1 MSRGILLGIA
11 LAAPVFAQFS
21 QLASTDDGQEL
32 YFSSPLVLANSVP
45 SPSPIPQPMSNLY
58 RIGPDGVYLVTS
70 GASMPQISGDGSIVG
85 FTNPNFCITTSTMPP
100 GTSCGPEG
108 ELWGTPPTELGAGSL
123 QLSRNGR
130 WAVLSPPLLPNQPS
144 NATLIDLS
152 TGQKT
157 QIPPLMPGVNFSVA
171 SDGTV
176 LVGPA
181 GANPM
186 GLWNQGQLTPLALSL
201 PIGTAFRLLAL
212 SDDAGTL
219 IYSALDINP
228 TGQLTANRLV
238 ARSLSTGTDTTFY
251 VGPTANTLPQFMSVS
266 RDGRYVLFR
275 ATVGQPAGI
284 AYVADIS
291 SGKAEAISLPD
302 GELVSD
308 GVLSGLGKAAFL
320 ATSTGRVVRVALT
333 AGTPGLIYPL
343 FPATAYAN
351 LQQQL
356 SPGAYVRLTGSL
368 TGSVDDWQGRIVL
381 GDRPM
386 AVLAAKPG
394 EVDIQV
400 PWEQPTGQA
409 QFRLNIPAGSP
420 FQQNQTVLVSPISP
434 TFLPLAPGQSSILGV
449 AIVRGD
455 FSGLLTTQPQPGD
468 IVHVY
473 MTGLGAVRG
482 SPVSGQPA
490 PLDRLFPIV
499 GSLICRFPPQTMN
512 AETLFAGLAPGM
524 IGIYQ
529 LSFRMPNDA
538 NPAPI
543 SGMTCNLQQPNASG
557 TFTITRLAPVQP

>member
-1 MSRGILLGIA
+1 M
-11 LAAPVFAQFS
+11 AAPVFAQFS
-21 QLASTDDGQEL
+21 QLVSTDDGQEL
-32 YFSSPLVLANSVP
+32 YFASPLILASSVP
-45 SPSPIPQPMSNLY
+45 SPSPMPQPVPSLY
-58 RIGPDGVYLVTS
+58 RVGPDGVYQVTS
-70 GASMPQISGDGSIVG
+70 NASMPQVSGDGSIVA
-85 FTNPNFCITTSTMPP
+85 FTKPNFCTTTSTMPP

-130 WAVLSPPLLPNQPS
+130 WAVLSPPVLPNQS
-144 NATLIDLS
+144 SSATLIDLS

-157 QIPPLMPGVNFSVA
+157 QIPPLSLGVNFSVA

-176 LVGPA
+176 LVQQTQI
-181 GANPM
+181 
-186 GLWNQGQLTPLALSL
+186 GLWKQDQFTPIILSL
-201 PIGTAFRLLAL
+201 PIGTAFRILAL

-219 IYSALDINP
+219 IYSGFDFNP
-228 TGQLTANRLV
+228 GQQGPIRLV
-238 ARSLSTGTDTTFY
+238 ARNLSAGTDTVFFVAPDTRT
-251 VGPTANTLPQFMSVS
+251 VPQFMSVS

-291 SGKAEAISLPD
+291 TGKVEAISLPD

-308 GVLSGLGKAAFL
+308 GTLSGLGNAAFL
-320 ATSTGRVVRVALT
+320 ATSTGRVVRVSLV
-333 AGTPGLIYPL
+333 AGAPGLIDPL

-351 LQQQL
+351 LQQPL
-356 SPGAYVRLTGSL
+356 SPGAYVRLTGSM

-381 GDRPM
+381 GDRPV

-394 EVDIQV
+394 EIDIQV

-409 QFRLNIPAGSP
+409 QFRLNVPAGSP

-449 AIVRGD
+449 AIVRSD

-473 MTGLGAVRG
+473 MTGLGPVHG
-482 SPVSGQPA
+482 SPVSGQPVQ
-490 PLDRLFPIV
+490 LDRLFPIV
-499 GSLICRFPPQTMN
+499 GSLTCRFPPETMN
-512 AETLFAGLAPGM
+512 AETLFAGLAPEM

-538 NPAPI
+538 NPTPI
-543 SGMTCNLQQPNASG
+543 SGMACTLQQPNASG
-557 TFTITRLAPVQP
+557 SFGITRLTAVQP

>member
-1 MSRGILLGIA
+1 M
-11 LAAPVFAQFS
+11 AAPVFAQFS
-21 QLASTDDGQEL
+21 QLVSTDDGQEL
-32 YFSSPLVLANSVP
+32 YFASPLILTSSVP
-45 SPSPIPQPMSNLY
+45 SPSPMPQPVPNLY
-58 RIGPDGVYLVTS
+58 RVGPDGVYLVTS
-70 GASMPQISGDGSIVG
+70 SASMPQVSGDGSILA
-85 FTNPNFCITTSTMPP
+85 FTNPNFCTTTSTMPP

-130 WAVLSPPLLPNQPS
+130 WTVLSPPLLPNQS
-144 NATLIDLS
+144 SSATLIDLS

-157 QIPPLMPGVNFSVA
+157 QIPPLSLGVNFSVA

-176 LVGPA
+176 LVQQTQI
-181 GANPM
+181 
-186 GLWNQGQLTPLALSL
+186 GLWKQDQFTPIVLSL
-201 PIGTAFRLLAL
+201 PIGTAFRILAL

-219 IYSALDINP
+219 IYSGFDVNP
-228 TGQLTANRLV
+228 GQQSPIRLV
-238 ARSLSTGTDTTFY
+238 ARNLSAGTDTVFFVAPDTRT
-251 VGPTANTLPQFMSVS
+251 VPQFMSVS
-266 RDGRYVLFR
+266 RDGQYVLFR

-284 AYVADIS
+284 AHVADIS
-291 SGKAEAISLPD
+291 TGKVEAISLPD

-308 GVLSGLGKAAFL
+308 GTLSGLGNAAFL
-320 ATSTGRVVRVALT
+320 ATSTGRVVRVSLV
-333 AGTPGLIYPL
+333 AGAPGLIDPL

-351 LQQQL
+351 LQQPL
-356 SPGAYVRLTGSL
+356 SPGAYVRLTGSM

-381 GDRPM
+381 GDRPV
-386 AVLAAKPG
+386 AVLATKSG
-394 EVDIQV
+394 EIDIQV

-409 QFRLNIPAGSP
+409 QFRLNVPAGSP

-473 MTGLGAVRG
+473 MTGLGPVHG
-482 SPVSGQPA
+482 SPVSGQPV

-499 GSLICRFPPQTMN
+499 GSLTCRFPPETMN
-512 AETLFAGLAPGM
+512 AETLFAGLAPEM

-538 NPAPI
+538 NPTPI
-543 SGMTCNLQQPNASG
+543 NGMACTLQQPNASG
-557 TFTITRLAPVQP
+557 SFAITRLTSVQP